1 VIPDRSLVDAVLF
14 DWDGTL
20 VNSAEVSFRCF
31 ESVFRGYGIAF
42 DRAAYA
48 ATYSPNWHRTYT
60 AVGLPED
67 RWSEADSRWVASYLR
82 ETIPLMEG
90 ARDAVGRLVQAGLTV
105 ALVTSGDRVRVEK
118 ELAAHGL
125 DRVFGVVVCGP
136 DTANKKP
143 HPEALLLALG
153 TLGVPPGRA
162 VYVGDSPEDVEMA
175 RNAGAW
181 SIGVPGGF
189 PNAAALERAKPDLFA
204 ERLSDAVDALIG
216 GPGSAG

>member
-1 VIPDRSLVDAVLF
+1 
-14 DWDGTL
+14 
-20 VNSAEVSFRCF
+20 
-31 ESVFRGYGIAF
+31 
-42 DRAAYA
+42 
-48 ATYSPNWHRTYT
+48 
-60 AVGLPED
+60 
-67 RWSEADSRWVASYLR
+67 
-82 ETIPLMEG
+82 
-90 ARDAVGRLVQAGLTV
+90 
-105 ALVTSGDRVRVEK
+105 VRVEK

-153 TLGVPPGRA
+153 RLGVPPGRA

-189 PNAAALERAKPDLFA
+189 PNVAALKRSRPDLLVASLA
-204 ERLSDAVDALIG
+204 EAVDALLR
-216 GPGSAG
+216 PSP